1 MKKKKLLAIMTGT
14 IFTLAACAAPA
25 APAAPPS
32 VSTDAIVPDNTVE
45 IADPPTLETSAS
57 DAPEP
62 VGWKVQVMA
71 EGLEVP
77 WSLVFTSEERM
88 LVAERT
94 GAIREIAGGQLNP
107 QPLYVFND
115 IVRSGE
121 AGLMGLALDPGY
133 ADNRYVY
140 ACYSQDGAAGIFNQI
155 ARLVDQT
162 DRLEMD
168 AVILERIPSAR
179 NHAGCRLR
187 FGPDGKLYITT
198 GDALDTSTAQ
208 NLDSLGGKILRA
220 NPDGSVPDDNPIPG
234 SLVYSYG
241 HRNPQGIDWQPGT
254 GLLFSSEHGPS
265 GFDGPGGGDEINLIQ
280 PGGNYGWPLVS
291 HDETLEGTIP
301 PIIQFTPAEAPASL
315 SFYSGDVVPMFDGNL
330 FFGALRGE
338 GLVRVVLDGNDHAS
352 VLAVEKIINDVGR
365 VREVVQGPDGLIYFT
380 TSNRDGRGRVQPG
393 DDKVLRLVPLF

>member
-1 MKKKKLLAIMTGT
+1 MTGAF
-14 IFTLAACAAPA
+14 FTLAACAAPA
-25 APAAPPS
+25 ATAAPPS
-32 VSTDAIVPDNTVE
+32 VSTDAIAPAETVE
-45 IADPPTLETSAS
+45 AADPPVVKTQDSG
-57 DAPEP
+57 APEP
-62 VGWKVQVMA
+62 VGWEVQVVA

-77 WSLVFTSEERM
+77 WSLAFTSDERM

-94 GAIREIAGGQLNP
+94 GAIREIAGGLLNP
-107 QPLYVFND
+107 QPLYVFSD

-121 AGLMGLALDPGY
+121 AGLMGLSLDPGY
-133 ADNRYVY
+133 ADNRFVY
-140 ACYSQDGAAGIFNQI
+140 ACYAQDSSAGIFNQV

-168 AVILERIPSAR
+168 VVILEQIPSAR

-208 NLDSLGGKILRA
+208 NLDSLGGKILRV
-220 NPDGSVPDDNPIPG
+220 NPDGSVPVDNPFPG

-315 SFYSGDVVPMFDGNL
+315 SFYSGDVLPMFDGNL

-338 GLVRVVLDGNDHAS
+338 GLVRVLLDENDPAS
-352 VLAVEKIINDVGR
+352 VLSVEKIVNDVGR
-365 VREVVQGPDGLIYFT
+365 VRDVVQGPDGLIYFA

>member
-1 MKKKKLLAIMTGT
+1 MKIKNLFAVLTGVSF
-14 IFTLAACAAPA
+14 ILAACAPA
-25 APAAPPS
+25 VLPAAPPS
-32 VSTDAIVPDNTVE
+32 VSTDAIAPEVAGE
-45 IADPPTLETSAS
+45 AADLPAAEAPAS

-62 VGWKVQVMA
+62 SGWEVQVVA
-71 EGLEVP
+71 EGLDVP
-77 WSLVFTSEERM
+77 WSLVFTADERI

-94 GAIREIAGGQLNP
+94 GAVREISAGLLNP

-133 ADNRYVY
+133 ADNRFVY
-140 ACYSQDGAAGIFNQI
+140 ACYAQDGASGISNQV
-155 ARLVDQT
+155 ARLVDLT

-168 AVILERIPSAR
+168 AVILKQIPSAR

-187 FGPDGKLYITT
+187 FGPDGMLYITT

-208 NLDSLGGKILRA
+208 NPDSLAGKILRA
-220 NPDGSVPDDNPIPG
+220 NPDGSVPDDNPFPE

-265 GFDGPGGGDEINLIQ
+265 GFDGPGGGDEINIIQ

-291 HDETLEGTIP
+291 HDDTLEGTIP

-315 SFYSGDVVPMFDGNL
+315 SFYSGDVLPMFDGDL

-338 GLVRVVLDGNDHAS
+338 GLVRVSLDENDPAR
-352 VLAVEKIINDVGR
+352 VLAVEKIVNDVGR

-393 DDKVLRLVPLF
+393 DDKVLRIVPLF